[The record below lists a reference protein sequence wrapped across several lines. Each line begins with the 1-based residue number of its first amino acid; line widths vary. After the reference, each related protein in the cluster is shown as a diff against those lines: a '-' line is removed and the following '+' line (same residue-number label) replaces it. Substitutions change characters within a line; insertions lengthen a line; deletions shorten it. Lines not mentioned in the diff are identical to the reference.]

1 MRISDWSSDVCSS
14 DLSGT
19 RRSRPAKRMNGICCG
34 TGKFVVNPGRRN
46 FVGGAAI
53 DPILRG
59 AVAAIGCG
67 RNGLGERSMIV
78 GTPKEIK
85 NHEYRVGLTPESARE
100 LVAHGHRVLVETGA
114 GEGIGAH
121 DRFYE
126 EAGAQ
131 IVAT

>member
-1 MRISDWSSDVCSS
+1 
-14 DLSGT
+14 
-19 RRSRPAKRMNGICCG
+19 MNGICCG

-100 LVAHGHRVLVETGA
+100 LVAHGHRS
-114 GEGIGAH
+114 
-121 DRFYE
+121 E
-126 EAGAQ
+126 EHTSELQSLMRNSYA
-131 IVAT
+131 VFCLKNKH

>member
-1 MRISDWSSDVCSS
+1 
-14 DLSGT
+14 
-19 RRSRPAKRMNGICCG
+19 MNGICCG

-114 GEGIGAH
+114 GEGIG
-121 DRFYE
+121 RSE
-126 EAGAQ
+126 EPTSELQSLMRISYAG
-131 IVAT
+131 ICLKKKKNKYKT